1 MRHWMRVGCMVLS
14 ASAMA
19 CASQLARSPA
29 PTSADEDAPVAVSVG
44 GGGGA
49 TVDTGQFP
57 SEENIV
63 AEPAGAKH
71 ELYEQVARELNIKRE
86 KPRSLDEGV
95 GGAGVSEEEKHLCA
109 NALNSPEQ
117 VTVVSGIINFRSN
130 GLVVVDVPGK
140 GPVKLRTDDV
150 TCTVQA
156 GKALPPEALSEGT
169 EARVAYVEDA
179 GEPTARVIRA
189 EPMRFLR

>member
-19 CASQLARSPA
+19 CASQWARSPA
-29 PTSADEDAPVAVSVG
+29 PTSADEAAPVAVSVG

-57 SEENIV
+57 SEDTV
-63 AEPAGAKH
+63 TEPAGAKH
-71 ELYEQVARELNIKRE
+71 DLYEQVARELNFKRE
-86 KPRSLDEGV
+86 GPKSLDEGT
-95 GGAGVSEEEKHLCA
+95 GGSGVSAEEKHLCA

-140 GPVKLRTDDV
+140 GPVKLRTNDV

>member
-1 MRHWMRVGCMVLS
+1 MRVGCMVLS

-19 CASQLARSPA
+19 CSSHLARSPA
-29 PTSADEDAPVAVSVG
+29 PTGADEAAPVAVSVG

-49 TVDTGQFP
+49 TVNTGQFP
-57 SEENIV
+57 TEGMVS
-63 AEPAGAKH
+63 EPAGAKH
-71 ELYEQVARELNIKRE
+71 DLYEQVARELKLERETSKR
-86 KPRSLDEGV
+86 LDEGA
-95 GGAGVSEEEKHLCA
+95 GGSGVSAEEKHVCA
-109 NALNSPEQ
+109 RALSSPEQ
-117 VTVVSGIINFRSN
+117 VTVVSGIINFRSS

-150 TCTVQA
+150 TCTAQA

-189 EPMRFLR
+189 EPMRSLR

>member
-19 CASQLARSPA
+19 CASQWARSPA
-29 PTSADEDAPVAVSVG
+29 PTSADEAAPVAVSVG

-57 SEENIV
+57 SEDTV
-63 AEPAGAKH
+63 AEPAGARH
-71 ELYEQVARELNIKRE
+71 ELYEQVARELNFKRE
-86 KPRSLDEGV
+86 GPKRLDEGA
-95 GGAGVSEEEKHLCA
+95 GGSGVSAEEKHLCA

-117 VTVVSGIINFRSN
+117 VTVVSGIINFRSS

>member
-19 CASQLARSPA
+19 CANQLARSPA
-29 PTSADEDAPVAVSVG
+29 PTSADEEAPVAVSVG

-57 SEENIV
+57 SEDTV

-71 ELYEQVARELNIKRE
+71 ELYEQVARELNFKRE
-86 KPRSLDEGV
+86 SPKRLDEGA
-95 GGAGVSEEEKHLCA
+95 GGAGVSEEEKHVCA

-117 VTVVSGIINFRSN
+117 VTVVSGIINYRSS
-130 GLVVVDVPGK
+130 GLVVIDVPGK

>member
-14 ASAMA
+14 ASAVA

-29 PTSADEDAPVAVSVG
+29 PTGADEAAPVAVSAG

-49 TVDTGQFP
+49 TVDTGHFP
-57 SEENIV
+57 SGDTV

-71 ELYEQVARELNIKRE
+71 ELYEQVARELNFKRAR
-86 KPRSLDEGV
+86 PRGLDEGV
-95 GGAGVSEEEKHLCA
+95 GGSGVAAEEKHLCA
-109 NALNSPEQ
+109 HALDSPEQ

-150 TCTVQA
+150 TCSVQA

-169 EARVAYVEDA
+169 EARVAYVEGE